1 MIELATPRLRLVAST
16 PDLVRAEIDDHA
28 ELGRLLGARV
38 PAGWPPGEAAD
49 ALPWFLE
56 RLEAAGPAGVGW
68 HGFYGIVSDAEGGE
82 PVLAGGGGSLGP
94 PDGEGEVEIGYS
106 LMPEFQG
113 HGYAT
118 ELMAAIV
125 DWIATDPRVERIV
138 AETDA
143 GNAPSRRL
151 LARLGFE
158 EFGTGREPNSLRF
171 AREVRGGR
179 T

>member
-1 MIELATPRLRLVAST
+1 MTELTTSRLRLVAGQA
-16 PDLVRAEIDDHA
+16 PLVRAEINDHA
-28 ELGRLLGARV
+28 EFGRLLGARV

-68 HGFYGIVSDAEGGE
+68 HGFYGIVTEAEGLA
-82 PVLAGGGGSLGP
+82 PVLVGGGGSLGP
-94 PDGEGEVEIGYS
+94 PEAGVVEIGYS

-113 HGYAT
+113 KGYAT
-118 ELMAAIV
+118 EMMAAIV
-125 DWIATDPRVERIV
+125 DWIARDPRVERIV

-143 GNAPSRRL
+143 GNEPSRRL
-151 LARLGFE
+151 LGRLGFVE
-158 EFGTGREPNSLRF
+158 VGTGREPNSLRF